1 MQTTVTFKK
10 IDPSDSLKSYIQKKL
25 SRFDKMLDSPA
36 EANIVLSV
44 EKIRHI
50 AEITLICDKLKIH
63 VKEESESLY
72 SSVDALMD
80 KLKIQIKK
88 NKEKIKKHMSG
99 NKKSIKNDSRFTQ
112 SPNYSDADFSN
123 PGMPE
128 NIIIEEIDTKPM
140 DIDDAAI
147 ILNSG
152 KNNFFVFN
160 NARTERLNVI
170 YKRNNGK
177 MGLIQP
183 RKN

>member
-1 MQTTVTFKK
+1 MRTIVTFKQ

-25 SRFDKMLDSPA
+25 NRFDKMLDSPA
-36 EANIVLSV
+36 EVNVVLSV

-50 AEITLICDKLKIH
+50 AEITLVCDKLKIH

-72 SSVDALMD
+72 ASVDTLID

-88 NKEKIKKHMSG
+88 NKEKTKKHMSG
-99 NKKSIKNDSRFTQ
+99 KKRSIKNNGYVNDS
-112 SPNYSDADFSN
+112 NYPSENSDNS
-123 PGMPE
+123 GMSE
-128 NIIIEEIDTKPM
+128 NIIIEKVDTKPM

-147 ILNSG
+147 ILNSE

-170 YKRNNGK
+170 YKRKNGK
-177 MGLIQP
+177 MGVIQP
-183 RKN
+183 I

>member
-10 IDPSDSLKSYIQKKL
+10 IDPSDSLKAYIQKKL
-25 SRFDKMLDSPA
+25 NRFDKMLDTPA
-36 EANIVLSV
+36 EANVVLSV

-50 AEITLICDKLKIH
+50 VEITLVCDKLKIH
-63 VKEESESLY
+63 VKDESESLY
-72 SSVDALMD
+72 ASVDTLID
-80 KLKIQIKK
+80 KLKVQIKK
-88 NKEKIKKHMSG
+88 NKEKTKKHMSG
-99 NKKSIKNDSRFTQ
+99 KKKSIKNNSSYGEDLPF
-112 SPNYSDADFSN
+112 PNTNIEGTGISD
-123 PGMPE
+123 
-128 NIIIEEIDTKPM
+128 NIIIEKVDTKPM

-177 MGLIQP
+177 MGVIQP
-183 RKN
+183 I

>member
-10 IDPSDSLKSYIQKKL
+10 LDPSDSLKTYIQKKL
-25 SRFDKMLDSPA
+25 GRFDKMLDSPA
-36 EANIVLSV
+36 EAHVVLSV

-50 AEITLICDKLKIH
+50 AEITLTCDRLKIH
-63 VKEESESLY
+63 LKEESESLY
-72 SSVDALMD
+72 SSIDTLMD

-88 NKEKIKKHMSG
+88 NKEKTKKHMSG
-99 NKKSIKNDSRFTQ
+99 KKKSIKNNNSFIENQNYPDQS
-112 SPNYSDADFSN
+112 SPNSGIVD
-123 PGMPE
+123 
-128 NIIIEEIDTKPM
+128 NIIIEKIDTKPM

-147 ILNSG
+147 ILESE

-183 RKN
+183 I

>member
-10 IDPSDSLKSYIQKKL
+10 IDPSDSLKAYIQKKL
-25 SRFDKMLDSPA
+25 NRFDKMLDTPA
-36 EANIVLSV
+36 EANVVLSV

-50 AEITLICDKLKIH
+50 AEITLVCDKLKIH

-72 SSVDALMD
+72 SSVDTLID

-88 NKEKIKKHMSG
+88 NKEKTKKHMSG
-99 NKKSIKNDSRFTQ
+99 KKKSIKNNVSYVEN
-112 SPNYSDADFSN
+112 SPYSNSN
-123 PGMPE
+123 LENSGNTD
-128 NIIIEEIDTKPM
+128 NIIIKKIDTKPM

-147 ILNSG
+147 ILDSG

-170 YKRNNGK
+170 YKRKNGR
-177 MGLIQP
+177 MGVIQP
-183 RKN
+183 I

>member
-10 IDPSDSLKSYIQKKL
+10 IDPSDSLKAYIQKKL
-25 SRFDKMLDSPA
+25 NRFDKMLDSPA
-36 EANIVLSV
+36 EAHIVLSV

-50 AEITLICDKLKIH
+50 AEITLVCDRLKIH

-72 SSVDALMD
+72 ASVDTIVD

-88 NKEKIKKHMSG
+88 NKEKTKKHMSG
-99 NKKSIKNDSRFTQ
+99 KKKSIKNNASYADDSSYPDT
-112 SPNYSDADFSN
+112 NLENAGNTD
-123 PGMPE
+123 
-128 NIIIEEIDTKPM
+128 NIIIEKIDTKPM

-152 KNNFFVFN
+152 KNNFFVFS

-170 YKRNNGK
+170 YKRTDGK
-177 MGLIQP
+177 MGVIQP
-183 RKN
+183 I